1 MTQTE
6 ACGLGHHGIMATAVV
21 QAATWRVPQRLIAKY
36 YFEVHVYRT
45 AEARVTVVLSSFFGS
60 TRAQV
65 GCRLPVCLYVFMCL

>member
-1 MTQTE
+1 MTWWE
-6 ACGLGHHGIMATAVV
+6 DVDVV
-21 QAATWRVPQRLIAKY
+21 VARLIGLCTVRLQIY

-45 AEARVTVVLSSFFGS
+45 AEARVAVALLPFFGG